1 MQPAAVKPSKIALV
15 AKIMVAKYLGFL
27 YTASKYTFSPPER
40 GNIVPY
46 SSQTK
51 RPQNDSRKPRTHNM
65 REAPTEPTELRIEE
79 GVENIPVPIIR
90 PTLNEFGMI
99 STGPRDRKGVKST
112 LA

>member
-1 MQPAAVKPSKIALV
+1 MQPEAVKPNKIALV
-15 AKIMVAKYLGFL
+15 AKIIVARYLGFL

-65 REAPTEPTELRIEE
+65 REAPTEPTELRMED

-90 PTLNEFGMI
+90 PTLNEFRMI
-99 STGPRDRKGVKST
+99 KDRVKK
-112 LA
+112 